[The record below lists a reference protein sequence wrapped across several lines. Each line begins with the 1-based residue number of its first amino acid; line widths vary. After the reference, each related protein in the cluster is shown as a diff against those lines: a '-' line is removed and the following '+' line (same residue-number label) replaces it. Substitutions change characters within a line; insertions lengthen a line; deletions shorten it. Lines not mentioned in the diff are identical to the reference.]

1 MQIIK
6 SSNIDFINNSK
17 FTIFLSSALI
27 LASIFSLII
36 NDGPELSIDFKG
48 GTLIAVK
55 YTKPV
60 NINDLRSNLKSVN
73 ISGQNFDFS
82 SAEIKHFGNESSV
95 ALRIANI
102 ENEPENFSSQLI
114 EILKNSYP
122 DGYPKNKNDFILSIG
137 KVSPKVGSE
146 LSGKAI
152 MAIIY
157 AISLILIYI
166 SLRFEFVFAIGA
178 IAAIAHDVTIT
189 LGIFSILGYEISLPV
204 VAAFLTIV
212 GYSLNDTIVIFDRIR
227 ENLKTLKKDSIVDTV
242 NKSINESLSRT
253 IVTSLTTFFV
263 VLILYFFGG
272 EVIRYFSFALIIGV
286 LVGTYSSIF
295 VASLIVVYM
304 QPKNWF
310 YYNIIIIKIKKL
322 EFSIVHS
329 QFGDFGIF
337 IRYNTLTNIV
347 LPNALKFIEAIPS
360 ENKSAFMMKVRSQ
373 LNQYFKGIRQSF
385 DLKVELN
392 MSTFFI
398 STLEEVKK
406 IPYGFT
412 RSYKDIASNIKS
424 HKGYRAVAN
433 ANARNPIP
441 IIIPCHRVIKSNGD
455 FGEYGGGSIL
465 KKKLLEFEKD
475 IFFSKPN

>member
-6 SSNIDFINNSK
+6 SSNIDFINKSK

-36 NDGPELSIDFKG
+36 NNGPELSIDFKG
-48 GTLIAVK
+48 GTLIAVN

-60 NINDLRSNLKSVN
+60 NINDLRSKLKSVN

-82 SAEIKHFGNESSV
+82 LAEIKHFGSESSV
-95 ALRIANI
+95 ALRIANN

-114 EILKNSYP
+114 EVLKNSFP
-122 DGYPKNKNDFILSIG
+122 DGYPKNKDDFILSIG

-157 AISLILIYI
+157 AVTLILIYI

-227 ENLKTLKKDSIVDTV
+227 ENLKTIKKDSIVDTV

-263 VLILYFFGG
+263 VLILYYFGG

-304 QPKNWF
+304 QPK
-310 YYNIIIIKIKKL
+310 
-322 EFSIVHS
+322 
-329 QFGDFGIF
+329 
-337 IRYNTLTNIV
+337 
-347 LPNALKFIEAIPS
+347 A
-360 ENKSAFMMKVRSQ
+360 
-373 LNQYFKGIRQSF
+373 
-385 DLKVELN
+385 
-392 MSTFFI
+392 
-398 STLEEVKK
+398 
-406 IPYGFT
+406 
-412 RSYKDIASNIKS
+412 
-424 HKGYRAVAN
+424 
-433 ANARNPIP
+433 
-441 IIIPCHRVIKSNGD
+441 
-455 FGEYGGGSIL
+455 
-465 KKKLLEFEKD
+465 
-475 IFFSKPN
+475 

>member
-6 SSNIDFINNSK
+6 NSNIDFINNSK

-36 NDGPELSIDFKG
+36 NNGPELSIDFKG
-48 GTLIAVK
+48 GTLIAVN

-60 NINDLRSNLKSVN
+60 NINDLRSKLKSVN

-114 EILKNSYP
+114 EVLKNSFP

-157 AISLILIYI
+157 AITLILIYI

-227 ENLKTLKKDSIVDTV
+227 ENLKTIKKESIIDTV

-304 QPKNWF
+304 QPK
-310 YYNIIIIKIKKL
+310 
-322 EFSIVHS
+322 
-329 QFGDFGIF
+329 
-337 IRYNTLTNIV
+337 
-347 LPNALKFIEAIPS
+347 A
-360 ENKSAFMMKVRSQ
+360 
-373 LNQYFKGIRQSF
+373 
-385 DLKVELN
+385 
-392 MSTFFI
+392 
-398 STLEEVKK
+398 
-406 IPYGFT
+406 
-412 RSYKDIASNIKS
+412 
-424 HKGYRAVAN
+424 
-433 ANARNPIP
+433 
-441 IIIPCHRVIKSNGD
+441 
-455 FGEYGGGSIL
+455 
-465 KKKLLEFEKD
+465 
-475 IFFSKPN
+475 

>member
-6 SSNIDFINNSK
+6 NSNIDFINNSK
-17 FTIFLSSALI
+17 FTILLSSALI
-27 LASIFSLII
+27 LASIFSLVI
-36 NDGPELSIDFKG
+36 NKGPELSIDFKG
-48 GTLIAVK
+48 GTLIAVN

-60 NINDLRSNLKSVN
+60 NINDLRSKLKTVN
-73 ISGQNFDFS
+73 IDGKNFDFS

-102 ENEPENFSSQLI
+102 ENEPENFSGKLI
-114 EILKNSYP
+114 EVLKNSFL

-157 AISLILIYI
+157 AITLILIYI

-189 LGIFSILGYEISLPV
+189 LGIFSILGFEISLPV

-227 ENLKTLKKDSIVDTV
+227 ENLKNIRKDSIINTV

-263 VLILYFFGG
+263 VLILYLFGG

-304 QPKNWF
+304 QPK
-310 YYNIIIIKIKKL
+310 
-322 EFSIVHS
+322 
-329 QFGDFGIF
+329 
-337 IRYNTLTNIV
+337 
-347 LPNALKFIEAIPS
+347 A
-360 ENKSAFMMKVRSQ
+360 
-373 LNQYFKGIRQSF
+373 
-385 DLKVELN
+385 
-392 MSTFFI
+392 
-398 STLEEVKK
+398 
-406 IPYGFT
+406 
-412 RSYKDIASNIKS
+412 
-424 HKGYRAVAN
+424 
-433 ANARNPIP
+433 
-441 IIIPCHRVIKSNGD
+441 
-455 FGEYGGGSIL
+455 
-465 KKKLLEFEKD
+465 
-475 IFFSKPN
+475 

>member
-6 SSNIDFINNSK
+6 NSNIDFINNSK
-17 FTIFLSSALI
+17 FTILLSSALI
-27 LASIFSLII
+27 LASIFSLVI
-36 NDGPELSIDFKG
+36 NKGPELSIDFKG
-48 GTLIAVK
+48 GTLIAVN

-60 NINDLRSNLKSVN
+60 NINDLRSKLKTVN
-73 ISGQNFDFS
+73 IDGENFDFS

-114 EILKNSYP
+114 EVLKNSFP

-157 AISLILIYI
+157 AITLILIYI

-178 IAAIAHDVTIT
+178 IAAIAHDVIIT

-227 ENLKTLKKDSIVDTV
+227 ENLKTIKKDSIIDTV

-304 QPKNWF
+304 QPK
-310 YYNIIIIKIKKL
+310 
-322 EFSIVHS
+322 S
-329 QFGDFGIF
+329 
-337 IRYNTLTNIV
+337 
-347 LPNALKFIEAIPS
+347 
-360 ENKSAFMMKVRSQ
+360 
-373 LNQYFKGIRQSF
+373 
-385 DLKVELN
+385 
-392 MSTFFI
+392 
-398 STLEEVKK
+398 
-406 IPYGFT
+406 
-412 RSYKDIASNIKS
+412 
-424 HKGYRAVAN
+424 
-433 ANARNPIP
+433 
-441 IIIPCHRVIKSNGD
+441 
-455 FGEYGGGSIL
+455 
-465 KKKLLEFEKD
+465 
-475 IFFSKPN
+475 